1 MSCPSSFSSVFFV
14 VCFPFFSPSSM
25 SLFSF
30 FSFCLFWTGFGVFR
44 KGRWDEAVG
53 ICGGKVRSEVHLCR
67 LPRLLHH
74 VGESLKNKGS
84 IRNPRYGDSA
94 ISKFS
99 LDPTFSAPYF
109 YMVSA
114 AADGGDVNCSIDE
127 NTDRT
132 AVNSGPQSVVR
143 EKKAKRRLSE
153 HAGHKTAALPVLSLS
168 SLHQPPCRDSHELPR
183 SAQKNKKAPFFP
195 SSEAPVVAWD
205 LEMLQRWSFFY
216 V

>member
-14 VCFPFFSPSSM
+14 GFVEGRCARKFISAVFHGCFTTSEKGSVLMTRHEFRASLLLPSNFPPLFLDHYLAALIGRCFAELKKD
-25 SLFSF
+25 SLH
-30 FSFCLFWTGFGVFR
+30 
-44 KGRWDEAVG
+44 AM
-53 ICGGKVRSEVHLCR
+53 I
-67 LPRLLHH
+67 H
-74 VGESLKNKGS
+74 VVLSSISLKNKGS

-153 HAGHKTAALPVLSLS
+153 HAGTYVW
-168 SLHQPPCRDSHELPR
+168 
-183 SAQKNKKAPFFP
+183 
-195 SSEAPVVAWD
+195 VV
-205 LEMLQRWSFFY
+205 R
-216 V
+216 